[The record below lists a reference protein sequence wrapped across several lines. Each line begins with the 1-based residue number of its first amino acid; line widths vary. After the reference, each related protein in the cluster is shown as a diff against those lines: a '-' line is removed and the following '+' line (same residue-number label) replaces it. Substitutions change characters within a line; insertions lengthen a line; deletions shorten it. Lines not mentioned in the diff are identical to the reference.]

1 MIFPF
6 VWRILPG
13 PAWIRVI
20 LVLLLLAAIV
30 VVLFQWVYPWFSV
43 TFDIQ
48 EVTVE
53 GGA

>member
-13 PAWIRVI
+13 PAWLR
-20 LVLLLLAAIV
+20 VLLVIVLIAAIV
-30 VVLFQWVYPWFSV
+30 AVLFQWVYPWFSV

-48 EVTVE
+48 DQNVE
-53 GGA
+53 AVP

>member
-6 VWRILPG
+6 VWRIMPG
-13 PAWIRVI
+13 PAWMRVI
-20 LVLLLLAAIV
+20 LLLLIASAIV
-30 VVLFQWVYPWFSV
+30 AVLFQWVYPWFSV

-53 GGA
+53 DGS

>member
-13 PAWIRVI
+13 PAWLR
-20 LVLLLLAAIV
+20 VLLIIVLIAAIV
-30 VVLFQWVYPWFSV
+30 AVLFQWVYPWFSV

-48 EVTVE
+48 DQNVE
-53 GGA
+53 AVP